1 MKSFRQFISE
11 ALETMASTQA
21 KQMGLRG
28 NGHGDY
34 YDSEGKLV
42 AKTIGGKL
50 NIFKGRNP
58 KDDDGGANKAK
69 KAPSVKAPPKKAPL
83 PQQQPAPESDNSG
96 KGVTVVFGKFNP
108 PAKSHEQLLKFGLA
122 RSNDVGFD
130 YRVYPSRIQ
139 DYGSN
144 PLNPTLKIKYM
155 QAMFPDYVDYIVDS
169 EDMKSIF
176 DVLSSVYNDGYSNV
190 RIVVGADRL
199 GEFQSLAHRS
209 QGQGYEFDNIE
220 VMSAGIRDPDSDNA
234 GPGSSAALKKAA
246 SENDFQRFASN
257 LPTRMKPKEKEEM
270 FNSVIKSMKLGE
282 HCETWRVNP
291 ELDMEGLRVN
301 YKNNKVYPVG
311 ALVENINTGVSGRVL
326 RRGTNYLI
334 CVTNEG
340 VMFKSWLQNVRE
352 ATYEVGTDK
361 YRKSLQKIS
370 AGQPVVPFT
379 GISIKET
386 MPKNLNKIRRE
397 LQKRK

>member
-50 NIFKGRNP
+50 NIFKGRAS
-58 KDDDGGANKAK
+58 KGDDGGANK
-69 KAPSVKAPPKKAPL
+69 PKKTAPAKPPSQGAAL
-83 PQQQPAPESDNSG
+83 PQQQPAPQNNDSG

-108 PAKSHEQLLKFGLA
+108 PAKSHEQLLKYGLA
-122 RSNDVGFD
+122 RANDVGFD
-130 YRVYPSRIQ
+130 YRVYPSRLQ

-155 QAMFPDYVDYIVDS
+155 QSMFPDYADYIVDS

-176 DVLSSVYNDGYSNV
+176 DVLSSAYNDGYSNV

-199 GEFQSLAHRS
+199 GEFQSLAHRN

-220 VMSAGIRDPDSDNA
+220 VMSAGIRDPDSDTA
-234 GPGSSAALKKAA
+234 GAGSSAALKKAA
-246 SENDFQRFASN
+246 AANDFQSFASN
-257 LPTRMKPKEKEEM
+257 LPPRMKPKEKEEL
-270 FNSVIKSMKLGE
+270 FTSVIKSMKLGE

-301 YKNNKVYPVG
+301 YKNNRVYPVG
-311 ALVENINTGVSGRVL
+311 ALVENVNTGVSGRVL

-361 YRKSLQKIS
+361 YRKAIQKIS
-370 AGQPVVPFT
+370 AGQPVVSFT
-379 GISIKET
+379 GVSIKET
-386 MPKNLNKIRRE
+386 MPKNLNKIRRA